1 MDWTKTL
8 RVASVFIVIF
18 VALLLSLPLKEKIN
32 LGLDLQGGSN
42 IILECVDTPN
52 APVDN
57 DAVNRALEI
66 IRNRIDQLGVS
77 EPLIQR
83 QGERRIL
90 VQLPGVEDPD
100 TAAGI
105 IGKTALL
112 EFKNEKG
119 ETQLTGA
126 NLINAKASFDQFS
139 RSVVLIEF
147 DKIGAKEFGEATKNN
162 VGKMLS
168 ITLDGKE
175 ITSPRV
181 NEPILDGKAE
191 ITGNFTVDSANQL
204 ALLLRSGS
212 LPVKVEILEIRTV
225 GPTLGKDSIAKGI
238 KAGIAGLILT
248 LIFMIIYYKGFG
260 LVADFALVVCMLLII
275 GALAGLKAT
284 LTFPG
289 IAGIILTIGMA
300 VDANIL
306 IFERIKEELRLGK
319 TFRASLDAGFYKAW
333 SSILDSNL
341 TTLVGAFAL
350 FYFGSGAIKGF
361 AVTLTIGIL
370 ASMFTA
376 IVVTKIILELIINKF
391 KFSPKA
397 LL

>member
-1 MDWTKTL
+1 MNWTKTL

-18 VALLLSLPLKEKIN
+18 VALLLSLPLNKKIN
-32 LGLDLQGGSN
+32 LGLDLQGGSQ

-57 DAVNRALEI
+57 DAVSRALEI

-83 QGERRIL
+83 QGLRRIL
-90 VQLPGVEDPD
+90 VQLPGVEDPE
-100 TAAGI
+100 TAAEI

-112 EFKNEKG
+112 EFKNEEG

-139 RSVVLIEF
+139 RSIVLIEF

-162 VGKMLS
+162 VGKVLS

-175 ITSPRV
+175 ITHPRV
-181 NEPILDGKAE
+181 EQPILNGNAE
-191 ITGNFTVDSANQL
+191 ITGNFTVDSAKQL
-204 ALLLRSGS
+204 ALLLRSGA
-212 LPVKVEILEIRTV
+212 LPVKMEILENRTV
-225 GPTLGKDSIAKGI
+225 GPTLGRDSIAKGI

-248 LIFMIIYYKGFG
+248 LIFMLIYYKGFG
-260 LVADFALVVCMLLII
+260 LVADFALVVCMILII

-284 LTFPG
+284 LTLPG

-306 IFERIKEELRLGK
+306 IFERIKEELRLEK
-319 TFRASLDAGFYKAW
+319 TFRASIEAGFNKAFA
-333 SSILDSNL
+333 SILDSNL
-341 TTLVGAFAL
+341 TTLVAAFAL
-350 FYFGSGAIKGF
+350 FYFGSGPIKGF
-361 AVTLTIGIL
+361 AVTLSIGIL

-376 IVVTKIILELIINKF
+376 IVVTKIILELITNKF
-391 KFSPKA
+391 SSKA

>member
-90 VQLPGVEDPD
+90 VQLPGVEDPE
-100 TAAGI
+100 TAAEI

-112 EFKNEKG
+112 EFKNEDGK
-119 ETQLTGA
+119 TQLTGEH
-126 NLINAKASFDQFS
+126 LINAKASFDQFS
-139 RSVVLIEF
+139 RSIVLIEF

-162 VGKMLS
+162 VGKILS
-168 ITLDGKE
+168 ITLDGQE
-175 ITSPRV
+175 ITHPRV
-181 NEPILDGKAE
+181 EQPILNGNAE
-191 ITGNFTVDSANQL
+191 ITGSFTVDSAKQL
-204 ALLLRSGS
+204 ALLLRSGA

-225 GPTLGKDSIAKGI
+225 GPTLGKDSIAKGV
-238 KAGIAGLILT
+238 KAGIAGLIII
-248 LIFMIIYYKGFG
+248 LIFMLVYYKGFG
-260 LVADFALVVCMLLII
+260 LIADFALVVCMILIV

-284 LTFPG
+284 LTLPG

-306 IFERIKEELRLGK
+306 IFERIKEELRLEK
-319 TFRASLDAGFYKAW
+319 TFRASIDAGFNKAF
-333 SSILDSNL
+333 SSIFDSNL
-341 TTLVGAFAL
+341 TTLVAAFAL
-350 FYFGSGAIKGF
+350 FYFGSGPIKGF
-361 AVTLTIGIL
+361 AVTLSIGIL

-376 IVVTKIILELIINKF
+376 IVVTKIILELITNKF
-391 KFSPKA
+391 SSKA

>member
-1 MDWTKTL
+1 MNWTKTL

-32 LGLDLQGGSN
+32 LGLDLQGGSH

-83 QGERRIL
+83 QGLRRIL
-90 VQLPGVEDPD
+90 VQLPGVEDPEN
-100 TAAGI
+100 AAEI

-112 EFKNEKG
+112 EFKNEDG

-126 NLINAKASFDQFS
+126 HLINAKASFDQFS
-139 RSVVLIEF
+139 RSIVLIEF

-162 VGKMLS
+162 VGKILS

-175 ITSPRV
+175 ITHPRV
-181 NEPILDGKAE
+181 EEPILNGKAE
-191 ITGNFTVDSANQL
+191 ITGSFTVDSAKQL
-204 ALLLRSGS
+204 ALLLRSGA
-212 LPVKVEILEIRTV
+212 LPVKVEILENRSV
-225 GPTLGKDSIAKGI
+225 GPTLGRDSITKGI
-238 KAGIAGLILT
+238 RAGIAGLIII
-248 LIFMIIYYKGFG
+248 LIFMLIYYKGFG
-260 LVADFALVVCMLLII
+260 LIADFALVVCMILIV

-284 LTFPG
+284 LTLPG

-306 IFERIKEELRLGK
+306 IFERIKEELKLEK
-319 TFRASLDAGFYKAW
+319 TFRASIDAGFNKAF
-333 SSILDSNL
+333 SSIFDANV
-341 TTLVGAFAL
+341 TTLIAAIAL
-350 FYFGSGAIKGF
+350 FYFGSGPIKGF
-361 AVTLTIGIL
+361 AVTLSIGIL

-376 IVVTKIILELIINKF
+376 IVVTKIVLELVTNKF
-391 KFSPKA
+391 SSKA

>member
-1 MDWTKTL
+1 
-8 RVASVFIVIF
+8 
-18 VALLLSLPLKEKIN
+18 
-32 LGLDLQGGSN
+32 
-42 IILECVDTPN
+42 
-52 APVDN
+52 VDN

-162 VGKMLS
+162 VGKILS

-181 NEPILDGKAE
+181 NEPILNGKAE

-248 LIFMIIYYKGFG
+248 LIFMLIYYKGFG
-260 LVADFALVVCMLLII
+260 LIADFALLVCMLLII

-306 IFERIKEELRLGK
+306 IFERIKEELRLKK
-319 TFRASLDAGFYKAW
+319 TFRASIDAGFHKAF
-333 SSILDSNL
+333 SSIFDSNL
-341 TTLVGAFAL
+341 TTLVAAIAL
-350 FYFGSGAIKGF
+350 FYFGSGPIKGF
-361 AVTLTIGIL
+361 AVTLSIGIL

-376 IVVTKIILELIINKF
+376 IVVTKIILELITN

>member
-181 NEPILDGKAE
+181 EQPILNGKAE

-248 LIFMIIYYKGFG
+248 LIFMLIYYKGFG
-260 LVADFALVVCMLLII
+260 LIADFALLVCMLLII

-306 IFERIKEELRLGK
+306 IFERIKEELRLKK
-319 TFRASLDAGFYKAW
+319 TFRASIDAGFHKAF

-341 TTLVGAFAL
+341 TTLVAAIAL
-350 FYFGSGAIKGF
+350 FYFGSGPIKGF
-361 AVTLTIGIL
+361 AVTLSIGIL

-376 IVVTKIILELIINKF
+376 IVVTKIILELITN

>member
-1 MDWTKTL
+1 MNWTKTL

-32 LGLDLQGGSN
+32 LGLDLQGGSH

-77 EPLIQR
+77 EPVIQR
-83 QGERRIL
+83 QGLRRIL
-90 VQLPGVEDPD
+90 VQLPGVEDPE
-100 TAAGI
+100 TAAEI

-119 ETQLTGA
+119 ETQLTGEH
-126 NLINAKASFDQFS
+126 LINAKASFDQFS
-139 RSVVLIEF
+139 RSIVLIEF

-162 VGKMLS
+162 VGKVLS

-175 ITSPRV
+175 ITHPRV
-181 NEPILDGKAE
+181 EQPILNGNAE
-191 ITGNFTVDSANQL
+191 ITGNFTVDSAKQL
-204 ALLLRSGS
+204 ALLLRSGA
-212 LPVKVEILEIRTV
+212 LPVKVEILENRTV
-225 GPTLGKDSIAKGI
+225 GPTLGRDSIAKGI

-248 LIFMIIYYKGFG
+248 LIFMLIYYKGFG
-260 LVADFALVVCMLLII
+260 LIADFALVVCMLLII

-284 LTFPG
+284 LTLPG

-306 IFERIKEELRLGK
+306 IFERIKEELRLEK
-319 TFRASLDAGFYKAW
+319 TFRASIDAGFNKAFA
-333 SSILDSNL
+333 SIFDSNL
-341 TTLVGAFAL
+341 TTLVAAIAL
-350 FYFGSGAIKGF
+350 FYFGSGPIKGF
-361 AVTLTIGIL
+361 AVTLSIGIL

-376 IVVTKIILELIINKF
+376 IVVTKIILELITNKF
-391 KFSPKA
+391 SSKA

>member
-1 MDWTKTL
+1 MNWTKTL

-32 LGLDLQGGSN
+32 LGLDLQGGSH

-77 EPLIQR
+77 EPVIQR
-83 QGERRIL
+83 QGLRRIL
-90 VQLPGVEDPD
+90 VQLPGVEDPQN
-100 TAAGI
+100 AAEI

-112 EFKNEKG
+112 EFKNEDG

-126 NLINAKASFDQFS
+126 HLINAKASFDQFS
-139 RSVVLIEF
+139 RSIVLIEF

-162 VGKMLS
+162 VGKILS

-175 ITSPRV
+175 ITHPRV
-181 NEPILDGKAE
+181 EEPILNGNAE
-191 ITGNFTVDSANQL
+191 ITGSFTVDSAKQL
-204 ALLLRSGS
+204 ALLLRSGA
-212 LPVKVEILEIRTV
+212 LPVKVEILENRSV
-225 GPTLGKDSIAKGI
+225 GPTLGRDSIAKGV
-238 KAGIAGLILT
+238 KAGIAGLIII
-248 LIFMIIYYKGFG
+248 LIFMLIYYKGFG
-260 LVADFALVVCMLLII
+260 LIADFALVVCMILIV

-284 LTFPG
+284 LTLPG

-306 IFERIKEELRLGK
+306 IFERIKEELRLEK
-319 TFRASLDAGFYKAW
+319 TFRASIDAGFNKAF
-333 SSILDSNL
+333 SSIFDANV
-341 TTLVGAFAL
+341 TTLIAAIAL
-350 FYFGSGAIKGF
+350 FYFGSGPIKGF
-361 AVTLTIGIL
+361 AVTLSVGIL

-376 IVVTKIILELIINKF
+376 IVVTKIVLELVTNKF
-391 KFSPKA
+391 SSKA

>member
-1 MDWTKTL
+1 
-8 RVASVFIVIF
+8 
-18 VALLLSLPLKEKIN
+18 
-32 LGLDLQGGSN
+32 
-42 IILECVDTPN
+42 
-52 APVDN
+52 
-57 DAVNRALEI
+57 
-66 IRNRIDQLGVS
+66 
-77 EPLIQR
+77 
-83 QGERRIL
+83 
-90 VQLPGVEDPD
+90 
-100 TAAGI
+100 
-105 IGKTALL
+105 
-112 EFKNEKG
+112 
-119 ETQLTGA
+119 
-126 NLINAKASFDQFS
+126 
-139 RSVVLIEF
+139 
-147 DKIGAKEFGEATKNN
+147 
-162 VGKMLS
+162 MLS

-181 NEPILDGKAE
+181 NEPILNGKAE

-225 GPTLGKDSIAKGI
+225 GPTLGKDSIAKGV

>member
-181 NEPILDGKAE
+181 EQPILNGKAE

-248 LIFMIIYYKGFG
+248 LIFMLIYYKGFG
-260 LVADFALVVCMLLII
+260 LIADFALLVCMLLII

-306 IFERIKEELRLGK
+306 IFERIKEELRLEK
-319 TFRASLDAGFYKAW
+319 TFRASIDAGFHKAF

-341 TTLVGAFAL
+341 TTLVAAIAL
-350 FYFGSGAIKGF
+350 FYFGSGPIKGF
-361 AVTLTIGIL
+361 AVTLSIGIL

-376 IVVTKIILELIINKF
+376 IVVTKIILELITN